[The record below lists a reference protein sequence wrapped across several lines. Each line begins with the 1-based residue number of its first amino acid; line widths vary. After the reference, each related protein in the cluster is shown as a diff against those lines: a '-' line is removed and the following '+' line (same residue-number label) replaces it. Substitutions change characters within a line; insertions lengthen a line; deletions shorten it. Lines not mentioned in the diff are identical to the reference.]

1 MSSPEA
7 EEMKFNDTVLKKFV
21 QKLNLKQ
28 LERFGPLKELK
39 EDDVKKFYGT

>member
-7 EEMKFNDTVLKKFV
+7 EEMKFNDADLKKFV

-28 LERFGPLKELK
+28 LERFEPLKDE
-39 EDDVKKFYGT
+39 DVKKFYGT